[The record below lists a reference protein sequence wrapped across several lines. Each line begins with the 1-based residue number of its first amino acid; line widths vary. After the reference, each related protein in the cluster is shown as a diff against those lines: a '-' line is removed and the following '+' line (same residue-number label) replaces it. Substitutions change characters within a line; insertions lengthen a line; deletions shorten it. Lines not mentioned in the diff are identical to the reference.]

1 MLARVTATLRARA
14 DVGLLLLFVVAVN
27 FLPHGDPTG
36 IKGLGVV
43 AGALIALQA
52 LGILLTV
59 RSSRIINFAQV
70 QIGLLVGVVFYEL
83 VNHAQLV
90 LLLRNVCPGCLPA
103 LPGDGAYF
111 QSHPAAFTSALLA
124 AHAGGWL
131 AFNFWASLVVAL
143 VIGPL
148 LAYGVYRFVIS
159 RFDDAPRLI
168 ATVATIAV
176 AQVIGFVTTQLS
188 PYVFQDAAG
197 SGAGGPIRLP
207 FPEIHLRLPGDSVIF
222 DAGEVAAVVA
232 VALVCVVLVRFFR
245 GNGVGVV
252 IRAASELPQRAQT
265 LGIRVRSMSSVIW
278 AMSGLLAGMA
288 SILGVIGEGGT
299 TGQNAGFDVAGMA
312 PILAAAVFARMAS
325 LPLGVLAAVCIGILQ
340 QAFFWNTQSSVPFEG
355 ILLALIVGGLF
366 AQRTVLSRAEE
377 EATAGYLAA
386 REARPIPRELRN
398 LPRIQSYVRW
408 SALAVGALVVGVPF
422 LLAPGQVSL
431 ASTVVIM
438 AMVGVSLLVLTGW
451 AGQISLGQFG
461 FAGIGAFTAAAL
473 RGAGFDITLC
483 VLVGALAGAA
493 GAALLGLSSLRLRGL
508 YLAVTTLAFSLVV
521 ADIFVNSDFLGA
533 HLPPTV
539 DRPVFF
545 GIDLG
550 DEKSFLYFCFVWLGI
565 AVAAVM
571 GLRRSRTA
579 RALVALR
586 DNENAGQCFGLNL
599 MRVRLTA
606 FMASGCI
613 AGAAGALFAFHQHA
627 VQRIDYLPQ
636 VSVDVFLMVIIGGLG
651 SVAGPLLGAL
661 YLAVLTFL
669 GGPFTLLG
677 TGAGVLAVM
686 LLAPGGLSSIAFRI
700 RDQLLRRY
708 ALRHRIAVPS
718 LGTEDVSADDRRAP
732 MAPKRV
738 HGQPVTPAPR
748 YRLADTWAAF
758 RPRADA

>member
-1 MLARVTATLRARA
+1 MPARVITSLKGRA
-14 DVGLLLLFVVAVN
+14 DIGLLLLMVAGVN
-27 FLPHGDPTG
+27 LLPHGDPTG

-43 AGALIALQA
+43 QGALFAMQA
-52 LGILLTV
+52 LGILLVV
-59 RSSRIINFAQV
+59 RSSRVINFAQV
-70 QIGLLVGVVFYEL
+70 QIGALVGVVFYEL

-90 LLLRNVCPGCLPA
+90 LLVRNVCPGCLPS
-103 LPGDGAYF
+103 LPGDAAYF

-131 AFNFWASLVVAL
+131 AFNFWASLVLAL

-148 LAYGVYRFVIS
+148 LSFAVYRFVIS
-159 RFDDAPRLI
+159 HFDDAPRLI

-176 AQVIGFVTTQLS
+176 AQVIGFVTSQLS
-188 PYVFQDAAG
+188 HYVFQDAAG

-207 FPEIHLRLPGDSVIF
+207 FPEVHLRLPGDSVIF
-222 DAGEVAAVVA
+222 DFGEVAAVVA
-232 VALVCVVLVRFFR
+232 AVLLCVALVGFFR

-252 IRAASELPQRAQT
+252 VRAASELPQRAQT
-265 LGIRVRSMSSVIW
+265 LGIKVRTMSSVIW
-278 AMSGLLAGMA
+278 AASGFLAGMA
-288 SILGVIGEGGT
+288 SILLVVGEGGS

-325 LPLGVLAAVCIGILQ
+325 LPLGVLAAVCIGVLQ
-340 QAFFWNTQSSVPFEG
+340 EAFFWNTQSSVPFEG

-398 LPRIQSYVRW
+398 LPRIQAYVRW
-408 SALAVGALVVGVPF
+408 FGIAVGALVIGLPF
-422 LLAPGQVSL
+422 LLSPGQVSL

-438 AMVGVSLLVLTGW
+438 AIVGVSLLVLTGW

-461 FAGIGAFTAAAL
+461 IAGIGAFAAAGL
-473 RGAGFDITLC
+473 RGAGLDIVPC
-483 VLVGALAGAA
+483 VILGGLAAA
-493 GAALLGLSSLRLRGL
+493 VAAAVLGLSSLRLRGL
-508 YLAVTTLAFSLVV
+508 YLAVTTVAFALVV
-521 ADIFVNSDFLGA
+521 ADVFVNGDFLGA

-550 DEKSFLYFCFVWLGI
+550 DEKTFLYFCFVWLGL
-565 AVAAVM
+565 AVGAVM
-571 GLRRSRTA
+571 GLRRSRIA

-586 DNENAGQCFGLNL
+586 DNESAGQCFGLNL
-599 MRVRLTA
+599 VRIRVTA
-606 FMASGCI
+606 FVLSGFI
-613 AGAAGALFAFHQHA
+613 AGTAGALFAFHQHA

-636 VSVDVFLMVIIGGLG
+636 ASIDVFLMVIIGGLG

-686 LLAPGGLSSIAFRI
+686 LLAPGGLSSLAFRV

-732 MAPKRV
+732 MAPRRV
-738 HGQPVTPAPR
+738 HGQPVTPPAR
-748 YRLADTWAAF
+748 YRLANTWTAF
-758 RPRADA
+758 RPPVDV